1 MNVGLEWILVIWS
14 AFTTPTH
21 ADVLTFE
28 ECKARAERHVK
39 YRHGHDGAPGRVAFC
54 IRRDGNKVVQ
64 IDPPAK

>member
-1 MNVGLEWILVIWS
+1 MNVGMEWILILWS
-14 AFTTPTH
+14 AFTTITH

-39 YRHGHDGAPGRVAFC
+39 YHPNSAPGRVAFC

-64 IDPPAK
+64 VEPPK